1 MDHDP
6 PSRTIIVRDGSVII
20 VRPIEPGDRVLL
32 EAAFAELSDESRYR
46 RFLSPMPRL
55 TAAQLEYLTDVDH
68 HDHEALV
75 ALEPDGER
83 LIGVARFV
91 RTQPAIAEPAVAV
104 ADEWQRRGV
113 GTALLEVLVDRAI
126 EEGITTFSGYVLF
139 DKPAPLSLLGQVG
152 DVSVRSSG
160 GASQVEVLLLNEDA
174 TAPAPGALRTL
185 LRALAA
191 STLEPGLGFWQR
203 LLPPA
208 RGQVGDERRNV
219 IVAAVAEGDRTLA
232 GELAAASAAT
242 LVLVANP
249 QTPSGRPVSPR
260 SWSGRR
266 SRPGRRSSAAS

>member
-1 MDHDP
+1 MNHDS
-6 PSRTIIVRDGSVII
+6 PSRTITVRDGSII
-20 VRPIEPGDRVLL
+20 SIRPIAPEDRALL

-46 RFLSPMPRL
+46 RFLSPMSNLSP
-55 TAAQLEYLTDVDH
+55 AQLDYLTDVDH

-75 ALEPDGER
+75 ALERSGER

-91 RTQPAIAEPAVAV
+91 RTDPAIAEPAVAV

-126 EEGITTFSGYVLF
+126 EEGITTFSGYVLL
-139 DKPAPLSLLGQVG
+139 DNPAPLSLLGQVG

-174 TAPAPGALRTL
+174 TAPTPATLRTL

-191 STLEPGLGFWQR
+191 SMLERGLGFWQR
-203 LLPPA
+203 LVPSA

-232 GELAAASAAT
+232 GELAAASA
-242 LVLVANP
+242 
-249 QTPSGRPVSPR
+249 
-260 SWSGRR
+260 
-266 SRPGRRSSAAS
+266 